1 MWLARAALSASSV
14 LAQGA
19 GVAAPALTVQTRSM
33 VNVSMFMA
41 PARVLATSRQQCR
54 ARPPV
59 TKPSA
64 VRLCRVTRPARNVRR
79 GQKVPHFPLPEL
91 GAAPDSGEESAMAAS
106 DSPRLEGQPEGG
118 AELAGP
124 SGGDQV
130 AAATLTPP
138 AEATAGGDG
147 PPGPTTSQALYKFW
161 MKWHLPIGLVVF
173 VVFGFLVPVP
183 GEWLGDNT
191 ELSTACVVII
201 FFFSGMKLKTDE
213 VWTALRD
220 WVGVITGLVLILG
233 VTPLIGYAVRE
244 IPLGSDAL
252 SNGLALFFAMPT
264 TISSGVVL
272 TGQAKGSKALALFF
286 SVSTNMLATLTA
298 PLFLSLL
305 LRGEGVGSG
314 TIDIVGILWKLL
326 LTVCLPLIVGKLCRW
341 FDLVRKIGREYS
353 DTIKQLSSLFLVLI
367 PWMKVSQSAAQIS
380 SLSGGIIAAVF
391 GVGAASHLVLLVLCA
406 AFAAPLPLT
415 NASRKAI
422 IIMGSQKTV
431 SIAVAFLALLPEAM
445 SPGVMV
451 IPCVI
456 SHFTQIVIDAFV
468 ATLLISLLPTAPAA
482 EALDATATE
491 ELAPKGASQRG
502 AASAAPTEVL
512 QDSAS
517 PEDSEPARV

>member
-1 MWLARAALSASSV
+1 MW
-14 LAQGA
+14 
-19 GVAAPALTVQTRSM
+19 
-33 VNVSMFMA
+33 
-41 PARVLATSRQQCR
+41 
-54 ARPPV
+54 
-59 TKPSA
+59 
-64 VRLCRVTRPARNVRR
+64 
-79 GQKVPHFPLPEL
+79 
-91 GAAPDSGEESAMAAS
+91 
-106 DSPRLEGQPEGG
+106 GG
-118 AELAGP
+118 AVFGSGVPTISMPKPEEQPAGEVELAKS
-124 SGGDQV
+124 SGDDGV
-130 AAATLTPP
+130 AATLTPSDV
-138 AEATAGGDG
+138 ATPGGDG
-147 PPGPTTSQALYKFW
+147 PPTPTTAQALYKFW
-161 MKWHLPIGLVVF
+161 MKWHLPIGLVVM

-183 GEWLGDNT
+183 GAWLGDNT

-213 VWTALRD
+213 VWKALRD
-220 WVGVITGLVLILG
+220 WVGVVTGLVLILG

-286 SVSTNMLATLTA
+286 SVSTNMLATVTA

-305 LRGEGVGSG
+305 LRGEGVSSGS
-314 TIDIVGILWKLL
+314 IDIVGILWKLL

-341 FDLVRKIGREYS
+341 FDFVRRFSREYS

-380 SLSGGIIAAVF
+380 SLNGGIIAAVF
-391 GVGAASHLVLLVLCA
+391 GVGAAAHLVLLAFCA
-406 AFAAPLPLT
+406 AVAAPLPLA

-422 IIMGSQKTV
+422 IIMSSQKTV

-482 EALDATATE
+482 EAPDAASSE
-491 ELAPKGASQRG
+491 ALAPSGASQQAPSG
-502 AASAAPTEVL
+502 SPTEAL
-512 QDSAS
+512 QQDSAS
-517 PEDSEPARV
+517 LRDVEPARA